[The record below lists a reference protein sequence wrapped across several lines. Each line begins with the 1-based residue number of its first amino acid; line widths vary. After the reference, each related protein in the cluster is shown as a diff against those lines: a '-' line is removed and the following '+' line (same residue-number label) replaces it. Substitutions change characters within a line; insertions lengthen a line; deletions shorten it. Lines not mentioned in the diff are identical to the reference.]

1 MEHSGFRFQF
11 QVSGVS
17 FSTSDLNGRR
27 ALVEG
32 GRGNPGL
39 CAVVGEVREI
49 IGNRED
55 GRD

>member
-1 MEHSGFRFQF
+1 MEHSWFRF

-17 FSTSDLNGRR
+17 FSTSDLNRRR

-49 IGNRED
+49 IGNREN